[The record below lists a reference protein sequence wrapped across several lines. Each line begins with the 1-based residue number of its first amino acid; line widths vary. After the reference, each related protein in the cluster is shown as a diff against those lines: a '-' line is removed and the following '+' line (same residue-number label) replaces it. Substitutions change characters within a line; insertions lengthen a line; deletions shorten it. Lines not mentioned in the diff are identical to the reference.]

1 VCAKAVLRPIPTR
14 KKEDAMNEE
23 IEVNDEAPFA
33 DEVNAIVPDAG
44 KPANDAAILQ
54 TLATEFVAKAPT
66 RTRARNITTLTL
78 SSRTCKW
85 PIGDPAKED
94 FHYCG
99 LPPQSGRPY
108 CDTHDSMSYQPA
120 PRKKLPSNFR

>member
-1 VCAKAVLRPIPTR
+1 
-14 KKEDAMNEE
+14 MNEE
-23 IEVNDEAPFA
+23 IEANDEVPFA
-33 DEVNAIVPDAG
+33 YDVNAIGSDTD
-44 KPANDAAILQ
+44 KPADEPAVLQ
-54 TLATEFVAKAPT
+54 ALATELVAEMPA
-66 RTRARNITTLTL
+66 RTRSRKVTTLTL

-120 PRKKLPSNFR
+120 PRKKPPSNFR